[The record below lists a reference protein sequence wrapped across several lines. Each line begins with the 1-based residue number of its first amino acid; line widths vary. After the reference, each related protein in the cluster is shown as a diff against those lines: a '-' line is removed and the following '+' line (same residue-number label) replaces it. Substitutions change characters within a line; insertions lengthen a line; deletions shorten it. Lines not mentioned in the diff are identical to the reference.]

1 MPFDIDLIA
10 QMPDLRTM
18 PSAQARIAV
27 ATRVAVVFAK
37 LERDPR
43 PELELRL
50 GSGDAAIRFLD
61 LVEEIGTAWPEP
73 VYVNAPCCP
82 RLSYDEMM
90 VLDLITAA
98 VRFDRETFDA
108 ILRDMLPAQRR
119 DRLYAVSERFV
130 EIYRHREII
139 CEPTPRP

>member
-1 MPFDIDLIA
+1 MPFDIDLMV

-18 PSAQARIAV
+18 PAAQARIAV

-50 GSGDAAIRFLD
+50 GNAEAAVRFLD

-98 VRFDRETFDA
+98 VRSDREAFDA
-108 ILRDMLPAQRR
+108 FLRDMIPAKQR
-119 DRLYAVSERFV
+119 DRLYAVSKRFV
-130 EIYRHREII
+130 KIYRKRETM
-139 CEPTPRP
+139 CEQTPRP